1 MATFVLLDPYPTTSV
16 GPVSAD
22 LDDYVRNPMHE
33 HGDLIAGGVSG
44 SAVRVAGNTSTTVM
58 YLSQTGDGSTAGDPT
73 WVTTGIQGTTG
84 SQGPQGI
91 QGNLG
96 IQGSTGAGV
105 QGTRGSQGTIGASS
119 TGIQGPVGTQGSSG
133 GAGDVGIYGTP
144 VDDQVAIWT
153 TSAEIEGAP
162 GLTFDG
168 SVLTVTGDI
177 RATGE
182 ITAYY
187 TV

>member
-84 SQGPQGI
+84 SQGV

-96 IQGSTGAGV
+96 IQGIQGTSV